1 MSRHKC
7 ICVGLEGGGGGGFN
21 SCVISPFK
29 FHKQLNI
36 LCAFCAFLLSRGKTM
51 KIGRETSGEREREKK
66 FLLEISAIAHAWPSY
81 TAAQGALRVGASSST
96 PPNNYGFIVI
106 ML

>member
-7 ICVGLEGGGGGGFN
+7 IWVGLVGGGVVVVVRGFN

-36 LCAFCAFLLSRGKTM
+36 LCAFCAFLLSRGETM
-51 KIGRETSGEREREKK
+51 KIGGETSGESERERVKVS
-66 FLLEISAIAHAWPSY
+66 F
-81 TAAQGALRVGASSST
+81 GD
-96 PPNNYGFIVI
+96 
-106 ML
+106 